1 MWYIY
6 VIPSNYCHINDI
18 PLLPSPHILYMQ
30 GVKKADKVMYTGKFR
45 CTGIKKPV
53 MRDMTFKTK
62 N

>member
-1 MWYIY
+1 M
-6 VIPSNYCHINDI
+6 NDI

-30 GVKKADKVMYTGKFR
+30 GVKKADKFMYTGKFR
-45 CTGIKKPV
+45 CTGIKKPM